1 MKKGDLT
8 RQGIVAEAAQVFSK
22 NGFAGTSLSD
32 LMEATQLTKGG
43 IYNHFGSKEQLALE
57 SFDYAVDLTRQ
68 RLTAIL
74 KEVKDSAERLIA
86 VVEVFHSIIEQPM
99 LEGGCVLLNTSV
111 EADDTNPQ
119 LRERAQQ
126 AMDEWRTYITRTVT
140 RGIEKGQIKP
150 DTDAETVATMLMASL
165 EGAVMLSKL
174 YDDPAHMRRT
184 AAFLTNYIRSIQTDE
199 LESEQ

>member
-1 MKKGDLT
+1 MKKGELT

-57 SFDYAVDLTRQ
+57 SFDYAADLMRQ
-68 RLTAIL
+68 RLTEIL
-74 KEVKDSAERLIA
+74 KTVRHSGERLIA
-86 VVEVFHSIIEQPM
+86 VIEVFRSIIEQPM
-99 LEGGCVLLNTSV
+99 LEGGCLLLTTSV

-126 AMDEWRTYITRTVT
+126 AMDEWRIYITRTVT
-140 RGIEKGQIKP
+140 RGIEKGQIRP
-150 DTDAETVATMLMASL
+150 GTDSQMVATLLIASL

-184 AAFLTNYIRSIQTDE
+184 AEFLTHYIRSIQIE
-199 LESEQ
+199 GA